1 MFVNWNAASSSS
13 AGSSNRNARLRPT
26 ANAPLPLQML
36 VLGDIL
42 PGWLAWLLLA
52 ATLGFMLVSGWR
64 APH

>member
-1 MFVNWNAASSSS
+1 
-13 AGSSNRNARLRPT
+13 
-26 ANAPLPLQML
+26 ML

-42 PGWLAWLLLA
+42 PGWLAWLLLT